1 MRPITALFRAAV
13 LCSFTL
19 AAASAQDSFAE
30 FKGRVTRFTLDNG
43 LKFIVAERHQAPVA
57 SFYTYADV
65 GSVQDPKGQTGLAH
79 MFEHLA
85 FKGTPTIG
93 TTNYAEERL
102 SLDRVDQAFI
112 ALLAERDKGAGA
124 DKAKLAELQ
133 KSLEAAQDGAGKFVV
148 TNEFGRVIEQSG
160 GRGLNASTSDDK
172 TDYFFSLP
180 SNQAELWFFLESER
194 WLHPVLR
201 EFYKEAAVVREER
214 RMRVESQPTGRLLE
228 DFLHA
233 AYIAHPYGTPTVGY
247 DSDLQSF
254 TRKDAEEFFQK
265 NYGPS
270 NLTCVIV
277 GDVDPKK
284 IRELA
289 ETYFGRISARPKG
302 EPTRTIEP
310 PQRIERRL
318 TMQAQA
324 QRIMI
329 MGYHK
334 PSATDADSAVYDAI
348 GSLLSDGRSSRL
360 TRNLVTQKK
369 VAVAAG
375 GFPDFPGEKY
385 PGLFVFFGYPAPGKT
400 NEDFEKEMAGEIE
413 RLKTE
418 LVSTDELA
426 GVKRRARAN
435 LLGGLDSNTGLAQLL
450 AKFEVLTGSWEN
462 LFTYLDKAEKVTPA
476 DIQRVARST
485 FVNTNRT
492 VAYMEPAARPAAS
505 AQGNQ

>member
-1 MRPITALFRAAV
+1 MRTIPVCLRSAALALTF
-13 LCSFTL
+13 L
-19 AAASAQDSFAE
+19 AGLGAQDSFAE
-30 FKGRVTRFTLDNG
+30 FKGRVTKFTLANG

-79 MFEHLA
+79 MFEHMA

-93 TTNYAEERL
+93 TTNFAEEKL
-102 SLDRVDQAFI
+102 SLDRVDRAFI
-112 ALLAERDKGAGA
+112 ALRAERDKGAKA
-124 DKAKLAELQ
+124 DKAKLEELQ
-133 KSLEAAQDGAGKFVV
+133 KAFDAAQEGAGKFVV

-160 GRGLNASTSDDK
+160 GRGLNASTAHDR

-180 SNQAELWFFLESER
+180 SNEAELWFYLESER

-214 RMRVESQPTGRLLE
+214 RMSVDSSPMGRMIE
-228 DFLHA
+228 EFLHA
-233 AYIAHPYGTPTVGY
+233 AYLAHPYGERGIGY
-247 DSDLQSF
+247 MSDLENF
-254 TRKDAEEFFQK
+254 TRKDAEDFFEK

-270 NLTCVIV
+270 NLTCVVV

-289 ETYFGRISARPKG
+289 ETYFGRIPPRAAG

-310 PQRIERRL
+310 PQKVERRIK
-318 TMQAQA
+318 MQAQA
-324 QRIMI
+324 QRVLI

-334 PSATDADSAVYDAI
+334 PSGTDPDSPIYDAI

-400 NEDFEKEMAGEIE
+400 NEEFEKEMAGEIE
-413 RLKTE
+413 RLKNE
-418 LVSTDELA
+418 LVSDEELA
-426 GVKRRARAN
+426 GVKRRFRAN
-435 LLGGLDSNTGLAQLL
+435 ILGGLDSNTGLAQLL

-476 DIQRVARST
+476 DIQRVAQAT
-485 FVNTNRT
+485 FVDTNRT
-492 VAYMEPAARPAAS
+492 VGYLEPAARG
-505 AQGNQ
+505 GNQ